1 MLSCL
6 IYWNN
11 AKSTEMSDS
20 KILDKILNLTEELVE
35 NFLKSFTDIEDEII
49 NLKEVIIKNI
59 QNENKR

>member
-1 MLSCL
+1 MDMPSAHN
-6 IYWNN
+6 YN